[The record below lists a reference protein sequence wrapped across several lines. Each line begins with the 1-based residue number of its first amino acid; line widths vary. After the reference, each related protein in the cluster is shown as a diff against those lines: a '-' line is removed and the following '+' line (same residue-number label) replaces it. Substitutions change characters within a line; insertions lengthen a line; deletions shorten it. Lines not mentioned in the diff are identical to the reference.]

1 MRNAPLQP
9 SIGQWKYIVERKIG
23 LELCKWKMSGEFSSQ
38 GGYVALFAL
47 WWIKRLPYG
56 MRLARWKSKLLCAG
70 GRLGEISLHCI
81 ADLPNGRP
89 LMDHQED
96 RLLAM
101 KATCRTMW
109 RQVNGSKREVYQ
121 PLNWIFELWGVLA
134 GHSGFAPLCH
144 DVQLRW
150 LWYECLNG
158 MIEEGELGNLVWR
171 NWLTPVYSACF
182 NMEQFSQ
189 CLFQIEFLF
198 CGSRE
203 IVMFYH
209 HNVTLVLSTHET
221 RTKYYHTR

>member
-1 MRNAPLQP
+1 
-9 SIGQWKYIVERKIG
+9 
-23 LELCKWKMSGEFSSQ
+23 
-38 GGYVALFAL
+38 
-47 WWIKRLPYG
+47 

-158 MIEEGELGNLVWR
+158 MIEEGELGQCSRMVFRLQHLSLASMQR
-171 NWLTPVYSACF
+171 RFIF
-182 NMEQFSQ
+182 NC
-189 CLFQIEFLF
+189 CLQ
-198 CGSRE
+198 
-203 IVMFYH
+203 
-209 HNVTLVLSTHET
+209 VTLFEGIGWPLSTLHVST
-221 RTKYYHTR
+221 WNSSVSVCSK